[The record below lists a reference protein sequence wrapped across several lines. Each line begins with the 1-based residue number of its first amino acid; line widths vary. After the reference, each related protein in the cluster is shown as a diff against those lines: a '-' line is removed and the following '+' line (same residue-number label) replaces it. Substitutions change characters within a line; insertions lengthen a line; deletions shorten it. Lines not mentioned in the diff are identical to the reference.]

1 MQLLKEQ
8 FAAIRSQGY
17 ALNQEEE
24 MDGIAGVAAP
34 IFNLTG
40 DVVGSIGVGINPR
53 PTATSADCR
62 RPLPAFAHQRASRV
76 NT

>member
-8 FAAIRSQGY
+8 FAAIRSQGH

-24 MDGIAGVAAP
+24 MDGIAVAAP
-34 IFNLTG
+34 IFHLTG